1 MKLPSW
7 LDEPSSRFS
16 QLTASAPVN
25 NPIVNRPLDKKE
37 TRIIFILSFLLN
49 LVLAYLLSFV
59 WRIGNSDALSRTA
72 NAYYVLYSRE
82 PHLAAVGFVWPP
94 LPSILQLPLL
104 PITKEL
110 GWVSFSGNI
119 ISALF
124 GAGCLVMI
132 TRLLAKFKFP
142 GIVRWILVALLQFHP
157 DTWYLFSAGMAESIF
172 LFFVLT
178 ALSGMMD
185 LPRTMRS
192 WVVVG
197 LSLCAAIYV
206 RYEALA
212 MVVGVALAVIV
223 HLWKQSADWKAKTEG
238 WLIATLLPPVYGIIM
253 WVFFNGSIM
262 GDPLYFL
269 RSVYSASNA
278 PDVAKIAGL
287 THPYYLAWGNIV
299 EAIKVGVVRSFQQSP
314 AYLVM
319 TALALLSIIWH
330 RNRKG
335 FGLFIVMGSITSF
348 TILQVYMGSLAS
360 WMRYWFYAAPFAL
373 VMAGIIHENLEH
385 KWRLPFYLLL
395 ITLFIAGTPL
405 SLQAM
410 RDPQAGGDEQRL
422 SALLLAPE
430 EEPGLREKD
439 RYWAY
444 TNDALIVAEAVD
456 SFSEDGKVLVDASS
470 GFSVILAVKN
480 PQRLIISN
488 DTDYF
493 HQILANPI
501 GTAEYMLTLDP
512 ETQGGNRN
520 TINLTYPA
528 LFENGASWATLVWDS
543 GGQTINHWRIYEVNA
558 NE

>member
-16 QLTASAPVN
+16 QLKTSAPVN
-25 NPIVNRPLDKKE
+25 NPLVNRALDKTE
-37 TRIIFILSFLLN
+37 TKIIFILSFLLN

-59 WRIGNSDALSRTA
+59 WHIGNSDALARTA
-72 NAYYVLYSRE
+72 NAYYVLYSRV

-110 GWVSFSGNI
+110 GWVTISGNI

-124 GAGCLVMI
+124 GAGDLVMM
-132 TRLLAKFKFP
+132 TVLLAKLKFP
-142 GIVRWILVALLQFHP
+142 AIVRWILVALLQFHP
-157 DTWYLFSAGMAESIF
+157 DTWYLFSAGMAEPIF

-192 WVVVG
+192 WVFVG
-197 LSLCAAIYV
+197 LSLCAAVYV

-212 MVVGVALAVIV
+212 MVAGVALAVIV
-223 HLWKQSADWKAKTEG
+223 HLWKQSTDWKEKTEG
-238 WLIATLLPPVYGIIM
+238 WLISILLPVVYGVII
-253 WVFFNGSIM
+253 WIFFNWSLM
-262 GDPLYFL
+262 GDPLFFL
-269 RSVYSASNA
+269 RSVFSATNA
-278 PDVAKIAGL
+278 PDVAKVAGL
-287 THPYYLAWGNIV
+287 THPYYLAWGNLV
-299 EAIKVGVVRSFQQSP
+299 EAIKVGVVRSFQQCP
-314 AYLVM
+314 AYPVM
-319 TALALLSIIWH
+319 TVLSLVSIIWH

-335 FGLFIVMGSITSF
+335 FGLFIVMVSITSF
-348 TILQVYMGSLAS
+348 TILQVYMGSLAN

-373 VMAGIIHENLEH
+373 VMAGIICENLVH
-385 KWRLPFYLLL
+385 KWRLPFYVLL

-422 SALLLAPE
+422 SALILASE
-430 EEPGLREKD
+430 DEPNLREND
-439 RYWAY
+439 GYWAY
-444 TNDALIVAEAVD
+444 TNDAPIIAETVD
-456 SFSEDGKVLVDASS
+456 RFSEQGMILVDASS
-470 GFSVILAVKN
+470 GFSVIMAVEN
-480 PQRLIISN
+480 PQRLVISN

-493 HQILANPI
+493 QILADPI
-501 GTAEYMLTLDP
+501 GMVGYVLVLDP
-512 ETQGGNRN
+512 ETRGTIN
-520 TINLTYPA
+520 TINLTYPT

-543 GGQTINHWRIYEVNA
+543 GEQTLNHWRIYEVHA
-558 NE
+558 IE